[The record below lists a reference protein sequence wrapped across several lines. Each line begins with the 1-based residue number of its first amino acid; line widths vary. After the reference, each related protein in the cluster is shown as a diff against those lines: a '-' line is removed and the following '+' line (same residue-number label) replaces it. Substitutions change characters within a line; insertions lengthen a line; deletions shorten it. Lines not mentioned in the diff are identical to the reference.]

1 MLFGD
6 ILGGFLFFCG
16 KVASM
21 QGILSHQFGI
31 LNAVLTSSR
40 VYKIAKRKHDAQPLF
55 LFRYVTPL
63 TPFLKWNSGTF

>member
-6 ILGGFLFFCG
+6 IFGGFLFFCG

-31 LNAVLTSSR
+31 LNAVLPSSR
-40 VYKIAKRKHDAQPLF
+40 VYKIAKRKHEKSTYD
-55 LFRYVTPL
+55 
-63 TPFLKWNSGTF
+63 GTLLLYSNVWGGKF

>member
-40 VYKIAKRKHDAQPLF
+40 VYKIAKRKHEKSTYD
-55 LFRYVTPL
+55 
-63 TPFLKWNSGTF
+63 GTLLLYSNVWGGKF